1 MPRTAGTRT
10 RTRTQAAAAPA
21 TEIRATVEDV
31 PDAGHNGASAVWD
44 IATAPI
50 TAVRNV
56 ADDVASTARRPDAVL
71 YWGGLAG
78 LAALGVLEWP
88 AALAVGSASRS
99 PAASAGPV
107 SKPRAKTPTRRR
119 QTRHDRAGAAF
130 ALSNRDALGG

>member
-1 MPRTAGTRT
+1 MATTAG
-10 RTRTQAAAAPA
+10 TRTQAAAAPA

-31 PDAGHNGASAVWD
+31 PDTGQNGTSAVWD

-50 TAVRNV
+50 TAVRSV

-88 AALAVGSASRS
+88 AALAVGVGVAIASGVR
-99 PAASAGPV
+99 
-107 SKPRAKTPTRRR
+107 RTR
-119 QTRHDRAGAAF
+119 
-130 ALSNRDALGG
+130 L